1 MLRIPVFM
9 PHKANA
15 TRRHHIPRPK
25 RRVTN
30 WAVYNE
36 ALRQRGSLTV
46 WFTDEAIAAW
56 KAAPRTTPG
65 GQPHYSD
72 LAITTALTLRAVF
85 HLALRQTEGLI
96 GSILQLLGLDLP
108 VPNFSTLSRRAETLD
123 LPAQARATSGP
134 IHLLVD
140 SSGLKLSGPGE
151 WLVEKHGTS
160 KRRSWRKLHI
170 GFDAVT
176 GRIVASILTDRAV
189 DDASQIEPLL
199 DQIAEPV
206 ELFLGDGG
214 YDRTGVYTALDERHP
229 EARVI
234 VPPRADAV
242 LSATTDTEPTQ
253 RDGHIQAIADKGRM
267 AWQRDS
273 GYNERARVEG
283 QFARW
288 KQVIGDGLRF
298 HSDQARATEVAIA
311 AQVPNR
317 MPDLGRPESVRTT

>member
-1 MLRIPVFM
+1 M
-9 PHKANA
+9 PHKYNA
-15 TRRHHIPRPK
+15 DRRHHIPRPK

-30 WAVYNE
+30 WSAYNE

-46 WFTDEAIAAW
+46 WFTDDAIAAW

-65 GQPHYSD
+65 GQPHYSE

-85 HLALRQTEGLI
+85 HLPLRQTEGLI
-96 GSILQLLGLDLP
+96 SSVLQLLDLDLP
-108 VPNFSTLSRRAETLD
+108 VPDFSTLSRRAQTLD
-123 LPAQARATSGP
+123 LPAEPRATGGA

-176 GRIVASILTDRAV
+176 GRIVASILTDRDV
-189 DDASQIEPLL
+189 DDASQVEPLL

-206 ELFLGDGG
+206 EVFLGDGG
-214 YDRTGVYTALDERHP
+214 YDRTGVYTALEERHP
-229 EARVI
+229 GAKVI

-242 LSATTDTEPTQ
+242 LGATADTDPIQ
-253 RDGHIQAIADKGRM
+253 RDGHIQAIAGKGRM

-273 GYNERARVEG
+273 GYNQRAEVEG

-298 HSDQARATEVAIA
+298 HSDEARATEVAIA
-311 AQVPNR
+311 AQVLNR
-317 MPDLGRPESVRTT
+317 MLDLGRPDSVRVA

>member
-1 MLRIPVFM
+1 M

-15 TRRHHIPRPK
+15 ARRHHIPRPK

-30 WAVYNE
+30 WSEYNE

-46 WFTDEAIAAW
+46 WFTDEAITAW

-108 VPNFSTLSRRAETLD
+108 VPSFSTLSRRAQTLD
-123 LPAQARATSGP
+123 FPVQPGAIGQP

-151 WLVEKHGTS
+151 WLVEKHGTG

-206 ELFLGDGG
+206 DLFLGAGG
-214 YDRTGVYTALDERHP
+214 YDRTGVYTALEERHP
-229 EARVI
+229 DAKVI

-242 LSATTDTEPTQ
+242 LSAAAGTEPTQ
-253 RDGHIQAIADKGRM
+253 RDRHIQAIAEKGRM

-298 HSDQARATEVAIA
+298 HTDEARATEVAVA
-311 AQVPNR
+311 ASVLNR
-317 MPDLGRPESVRTT
+317 MLDLGRPNSVRVA